1 VTELPSSAAGD
12 ASLLPN
18 ESRLADRLLRR
29 GRSPGLVD
37 SGAVKA
43 EVMRKLGWS
52 DQLFPLLQRLL
63 ARAAD
68 GGAGGFVGGALPLA
82 APFVFGA
89 DDPVVTPLAASTASQ
104 VTPPSPPLSA
114 VGAPQHLV
122 RVSRRRRLPD
132 TAPILPIANA
142 ASPQPSAGGA
152 HAVLAASFASA
163 VTTAVGPTLSPAV
176 SRENSVVAASPEVPR
191 RAAET
196 RGGGGDTAARDAAL
210 VLDGSPVPQ
219 IGAVG
224 SPNRISNQSSLAVSR
239 TTRLPGAAG
248 DLTLAPA
255 APTAAAAVGALP
267 RVRELGVLGA
277 GRGAAAR
284 VLSPGAALSPAASA
298 NQAPTARTILVSEL
312 RPPAVPGRPEIWT
325 NEAPMARATVVP
337 ELSGPARPEARLVLP
352 AAFAE
357 APPRVNGLR
366 PAVSVAA
373 EPPSRGRGPVEPNPA
388 VTVVP
393 RPAVPPAAAL
403 GGAELERLADKVS
416 RMIARRVAVER
427 ERRGR

>member
-18 ESRLADRLLRR
+18 QSRLADRLLRR
-29 GRSPGLVD
+29 ARSPGLVD

-104 VTPPSPPLSA
+104 VTPPSPPFSA
-114 VGAPQHLV
+114 AGAPQHLV

-152 HAVLAASFASA
+152 HAVLAAGFASA
-163 VTTAVGPTLSPAV
+163 VTTAVGPTRSPAV

-219 IGAVG
+219 TGAVG
-224 SPNRISNQSSLAVSR
+224 SPNRISNQSSLAVSH

-248 DLTLAPA
+248 DLTLASA
-255 APTAAAAVGALP
+255 APTAAAVGALP
-267 RVRELGVLGA
+267 RVRELGILGA

-284 VLSPGAALSPAASA
+284 VLSPEAALSPAASV
-298 NQAPTARTILVSEL
+298 NQTQTARTILVSEL
-312 RPPAVPGRPEIWT
+312 HPSAAPGRPEIWT

-366 PAVSVAA
+366 PTVSVAA